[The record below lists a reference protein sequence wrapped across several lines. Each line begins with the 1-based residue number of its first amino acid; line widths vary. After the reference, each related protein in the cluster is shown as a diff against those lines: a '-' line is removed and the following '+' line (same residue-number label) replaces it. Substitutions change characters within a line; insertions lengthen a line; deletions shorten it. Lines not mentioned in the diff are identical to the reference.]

1 MELVEAPRLSM
12 CVTNSNT
19 INSDERNISTQK
31 ELTVDAFTVPCL
43 LLFSKTMMFALA
55 GILVVHSADPPK
67 AAKSLSSAW
76 LLYPAWGSA
85 WGPGWRRCRGQRNAI
100 STGRLKRGRA
110 VHLTLRSNAW
120 TAAWEFDKAETLA
133 VSSEKGEDG
142 SKENWKSDSGRGPVK
157 VVNLK
162 RRRLGH
168 RPHVCLTL

>member
-1 MELVEAPRLSM
+1 MHLQYLACCFSPR
-12 CVTNSNT
+12 
-19 INSDERNISTQK
+19 RW
-31 ELTVDAFTVPCL
+31 CL
-43 LLFSKTMMFALA
+43 RWPASWPE
-55 GILVVHSADPPK
+55 LVVHSVDPPK

-100 STGRLKRGRA
+100 STGRLRRGRG

-120 TAAWEFDKAETLA
+120 TAAREFDKAETLA

-157 VVNLK
+157 VVNIKPLQAGK
-162 RRRLGH
+162 QAI
-168 RPHVCLTL
+168 CLSHSVRCASHYVYLLMSNKVEQFYFWWTNTCKSS